1 MTFSPWPRR
10 QARRTHGSTIA
21 LAVVAAAMLVLGAG
35 AAAAGSDN
43 GPDKPGKEHWKQL
56 GTKVPPSQSGAK
68 ADVAPQQ
75 AEAVE
80 LDRAGLP

>member
-35 AAAAGSDN
+35 AAAAGSGN
-43 GPDKPGKEHWKQL
+43 GPDKPGKV
-56 GTKVPPSQSGAK
+56 GSGA
-68 ADVAPQQ
+68 DEAP
-75 AEAVE
+75 EV
-80 LDRAGLP
+80 